1 MTASDLL
8 RFAMRSLRAH
18 RLRSLLSLLGVAI
31 GIASVIVLTSLG
43 QGARTYV
50 VGEFTSLGSNL
61 LIVVP
66 GKTETEAEAPMINEA
81 PNDLT
86 VEDARALARRSR
98 RIVHVAPISL
108 GTAMGAYGERMREIT
123 VIGSTAELLD
133 IRKLHVAAGRFLPE
147 GDLDRSARV
156 CVIGAKVQREL
167 YGDENPLGTI
177 LRVGEERY
185 RVIGVL
191 APRGMSLAI
200 DLDNVVQIP
209 VQSALSLFNR
219 RSLFRIFAEVRSH
232 GELVAAAK
240 ETIEILKER
249 HGGVEDVTII
259 RQDSMLSAFGNIL
272 SALTAA
278 LAAIAAIS
286 LAVAGIGIMNVMLV
300 SVSERTGEIGLMKA
314 LGAERGQILGVFLAE
329 AAALS
334 SVGGVVGVAAG
345 YALTAGVR
353 SLYPAFPA
361 EPPAWAVVAALF
373 VAASIGITFGALP
386 ARRAARLDPV
396 LALARGER

>member
-1 MTASDLL
+1 MTAADLV
-8 RFAMRSLRAH
+8 RFAMRSLRGH

-50 VGEFTSLGSNL
+50 VGEFASLGSNL

-86 VEDARALARRSR
+86 VEDAQTLARRAR
-98 RIVHVAPISL
+98 RIVRVAPISL
-108 GTAMGAYGERMREIT
+108 GTAMAAYGERMREVT
-123 VIGSTAELLD
+123 VIGTTAEMLE
-133 IRKLHVAAGRFLPE
+133 IRKLHVSAGRFLPG
-147 GDLDRSARV
+147 GDLDRGARV
-156 CVIGAKVQREL
+156 CVIGAKIQREL

-191 APRGMSLAI
+191 GPRGMSIGI
-200 DLDNVVQIP
+200 DLDNVVEIP

-219 RSLFRIFAEVRSH
+219 RGLFRIFAEVRSH
-232 GELVAAAK
+232 EELAAAAK
-240 ETIEILKER
+240 ETVEILKER

-272 SALTAA
+272 SVLTAA
-278 LAAIAAIS
+278 LLAIAAIS

-329 AAALS
+329 ASLLS
-334 SVGGVVGVAAG
+334 SVGGVVGVGAG
-345 YALTAGVR
+345 YSLTAAVR

-361 EPPAWAVVAALF
+361 EPPVWAVLAALV
-373 VAASIGITFGALP
+373 VAASIGIAFGALP

-396 LALARGER
+396 LALARRGR